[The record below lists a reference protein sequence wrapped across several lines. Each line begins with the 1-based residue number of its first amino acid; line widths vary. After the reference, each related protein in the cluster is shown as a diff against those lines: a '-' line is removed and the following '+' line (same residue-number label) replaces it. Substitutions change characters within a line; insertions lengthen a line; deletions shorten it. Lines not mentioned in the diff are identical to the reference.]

1 MYEHEPQFIVDYYDK
16 KYDVKG
22 YFVVDTLINGIA
34 GGGIRIR
41 NGLTTE
47 EVVHLAKKMTLKFTF
62 INPHIGGAK
71 CGLDFDVNAD
81 GNENIREEVLA
92 RVVQF
97 LEPCLR
103 SVYATGPDL
112 IT

>member
-41 NGLTTE
+41 KDLTVE
-47 EVVHLAKKMTLKFTF
+47 EVVHLAKKNDSQIYFYKSTYRR
-62 INPHIGGAK
+62 
-71 CGLDFDVNAD
+71 
-81 GNENIREEVLA
+81 REMW
-92 RVVQF
+92 
-97 LEPCLR
+97 
-103 SVYATGPDL
+103 S
-112 IT
+112 